1 MSAIYILWLRQ
12 LKRYFRVRI
21 RILSALGQPLL
32 FLVSLGFGFGPLYKR
47 AGGGNYLQYLVPGV
61 VTMGILFPAVFSG
74 IEIIWD
80 RQFGFLKETFV
91 APVARFQII
100 LGRTLGGATTSSVQG
115 AIVLMICSIAGFRM
129 ANPFLLPVALGFM
142 FLIALFGNSIGTAI
156 GSVLE
161 DVQGFQLIMNFL
173 VMPLFFFSNALY
185 PVDDLPA
192 PLKVLIR
199 LNPLSYGI
207 DGLRGVLSHSLLLGQ
222 AIDFVIL
229 AAVTTFLLGL
239 GSYLFSRIQL

>member
-32 FLVSLGFGFGPLYKR
+32 FLISLGFGFAPLYKR
-47 AGGGNYLQYLVPGV
+47 AGAGDYLQYLAPGV
-61 VTMGILFPAVFSG
+61 VAMGILFPAVFSG
-74 IEIIWD
+74 VEIIWD

-100 LGRTLGGATTSSVQG
+100 LGRTLGGATTSSIQG
-115 AIVLMICSIAGFRM
+115 VIVLVICLVAGFRM
-129 ANPFLLPVALGFM
+129 ANPLLLPVAVGFM
-142 FLIALFGNSIGTAI
+142 FLIALFGNSIGAAI
-156 GSVLE
+156 GSVL
-161 DVQGFQLIMNFL
+161 DDIQGFQLIMNFL

-185 PVDDLPA
+185 PADELPA
-192 PLKVLIR
+192 PLKVAIH

-207 DGLRGVLSHSLLLGQ
+207 DGLRGVLSHPFLLGQ
-222 AIDFVIL
+222 AIDFLIL
-229 AAVTTFLLGL
+229 AAVTTVLLGV
-239 GSYLFSRIQL
+239 GTYLFSRIQL

>member
-74 IEIIWD
+74 VEIIWD

-100 LGRTLGGATTSSVQG
+100 LGRTLGGATTSSIQG
-115 AIVLMICSIAGFRM
+115 IIVLMICSVAGYRM
-129 ANPFLLPVALGFM
+129 ANLLLLPVALGFM

-156 GSVLE
+156 GSVL
-161 DVQGFQLIMNFL
+161 DDLQGFQLIMNFL

-185 PVDDLPA
+185 PVDELPA
-192 PLKVLIR
+192 PLKVLIH

-207 DGLRGVLSHSLLLGQ
+207 DGLRGVLNHAFLPGQ
-222 AIDFVIL
+222 IIDFLIL
-229 AAVTTFLLGL
+229 AAVTAILLGV

>member
-32 FLVSLGFGFGPLYKR
+32 FLISLGFGFAPLYKR
-47 AGGGNYLQYLVPGV
+47 AGAGDYLQYLVPGV

-100 LGRTLGGATTSSVQG
+100 LGRTLGGATTSSIQG
-115 AIVLMICSIAGFRM
+115 LIVLVICSVAGFRM
-129 ANPFLLPVALGFM
+129 ANPLLLPVAVGFM
-142 FLIALFGNSIGTAI
+142 FLIALFGNSIGAAI
-156 GSVLE
+156 GSVLD

-185 PVDDLPA
+185 PVDELPA
-192 PLKVLIR
+192 PLKVAIH

-207 DGLRGVLSHSLLLGQ
+207 DGLRGVLTDPFLPGQ

-229 AAVTTFLLGL
+229 GAVTTVLLGV
-239 GSYLFSRIQL
+239 GTYLFSRIQL

>member
-32 FLVSLGFGFGPLYKR
+32 FLISLGFGFGPLYKR

-74 IEIIWD
+74 IEMIWD

-100 LGRTLGGATTSSVQG
+100 LGRTLGGATTASIQG
-115 AIVLMICSIAGFRM
+115 LIVLIICSVAGFRM
-129 ANPFLLPVALGFM
+129 ANLLLLPVAVGFM

-156 GSVLE
+156 GSVLD

-185 PVDDLPA
+185 PIDDVPV
-192 PLKVLIR
+192 PLKVVIH

-207 DGLRGVLSHSLLLGQ
+207 DGLRGVLSHGFLFGH

-229 AAVTTFLLGL
+229 AAVTAILLGI